1 MTATKLT
8 SNNLIGNWGTILL
21 PINKD
26 GSIDFSKLNDEIDYL
41 IAAGTDGIYTN
52 GTAGEFYNITE
63 DEYDKISELVAIK
76 CWQKNRLFQLGVS
89 HMSPIITT
97 GRLQRSVALKA
108 DALQLILPDWIPL
121 NRQEQDKFML
131 HMQSLAKDTPLILYN
146 PPHAKSKLGVTD
158 FLRLE
163 ALVETLIG
171 IKVADGDAAWYQSMI
186 PVAEKL
192 AIFVPG
198 HHLATGVKMKVA
210 AGAYSN
216 VACLNPRGAQK
227 WWEMMKDD
235 LEEALHIERLI
246 VEFMTTVV
254 VPFQKKGFSN
264 PALDKFLAAIGGWA
278 SVGTRLRGPYS
289 SIEMSEVY
297 EARKMAQRILPKFLL
312 TI

>member
-8 SNNLIGNWGTILL
+8 SKSLIGNWATILL

-41 IAAGTDGIYTN
+41 IAAGIDGIYTN

-63 DEYDKISELVAIK
+63 DEYDKISELVATK
-76 CWQKNRLFQLGVS
+76 CRQKNRRFQLGVS
-89 HMSPIITT
+89 HMSPIITAE
-97 GRLQRSVALKA
+97 RLQRSVALKA
-108 DALQLILPDWIPL
+108 DAFQLILPDWIPL
-121 NRQEQDKFML
+121 NRQEQDGFML
-131 HMQSLAKDTPLILYN
+131 HMQALAKDTPLVLYN

-163 ALVETLIG
+163 ELVETLIG
-171 IKVADGDAAWYQSMI
+171 IKVADGDVAWYQSMI

-198 HHLATGVKMKVA
+198 HHLAMGVKMKVA

-227 WWEMMKDD
+227 WWEMMADD
-235 LEEALHIERLI
+235 LEEALHIEQLI
-246 VEFMTTVV
+246 VEFMTAVI

-289 SIEMSEVY
+289 GIEMSEVY
-297 EARKMAQRILPKFLL
+297 EARKMAHRILPKFLL